1 MQIGYISQ
9 EIQKEPFLMSRTQ
22 YIEAGRYAISKER
35 LEIVSSIFEY
45 GLFLFW
51 IDGGL
56 KALNYTLQIEDEL
69 TKSTLFVLGFIFVN
83 SLIQLPIEVYR
94 KFVIDER
101 FGFNRSTL
109 KLYIEDKFKELLLTI
124 FIGTPII
131 GGIIYFISSFQLW
144 WLWSFFAIFGVVVFL
159 NMVYPTLIV
168 PIFNKLSPLE
178 DSELK
183 KRIEELLAKTGF
195 ESQGVFSIDAS
206 KRDSRL
212 NAYFGGFGKSKRVI
226 LFDTLIEK
234 LQPIELIAVL
244 GHELGHFKH
253 GDIYKNIAM
262 VGLLLFLVFYG
273 IGHIP
278 TELFSELGL
287 PNSSY
292 VLLSFALL
300 FVSVIS
306 FFMLPIF
313 GLISRYNEFQ
323 ADKFGS
329 ELSGNS
335 IYLQEAL
342 KKLVTENKSFPKAH
356 PLYIFFYYTHP
367 PISERLKALEKWRN

>member
-69 TKSTLFVLGFIFVN
+69 IKSILFVLGFIFVN

-109 KLYIEDKFKELLLTI
+109 KLYIEDKFKEILLTI
-124 FIGTPII
+124 LIGSPII
-131 GGIIYFISSFQLW
+131 GGVIYFIENFQLW

-159 NMVYPTLIV
+159 NMVYPTFIV
-168 PIFNKLSPLE
+168 PMFNKLSPLE

-183 KRIEELLAKTGF
+183 EKIEELLARTGF
-195 ESQGVFSIDAS
+195 QSQGVFSIDAS

-212 NAYFGGFGKSKRVI
+212 NAYFGGFGKSKRVV

-262 VGLLLFLVFYG
+262 VGFLLFVVFYG

-278 TELFSELGL
+278 NRAVFRVGT
-287 PNSSY
+287 
-292 VLLSFALL
+292 
-300 FVSVIS
+300 
-306 FFMLPIF
+306 
-313 GLISRYNEFQ
+313 
-323 ADKFGS
+323 
-329 ELSGNS
+329 
-335 IYLQEAL
+335 
-342 KKLVTENKSFPKAH
+342 T
-356 PLYIFFYYTHP
+356 T
-367 PISERLKALEKWRN
+367 